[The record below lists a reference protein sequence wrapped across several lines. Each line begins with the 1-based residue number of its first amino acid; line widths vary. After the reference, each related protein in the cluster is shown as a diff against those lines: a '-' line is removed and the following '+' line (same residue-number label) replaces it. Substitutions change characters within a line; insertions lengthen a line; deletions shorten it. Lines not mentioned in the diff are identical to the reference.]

1 MGWWGWP
8 RLAALIA
15 DHCLWSP
22 CLHNFHRGEV
32 IMLPALTGAARSSA
46 GCHRLRVVISC
57 EWRLREWR
65 RVTELWQYRE
75 WHLRADKIIN
85 SERHYY
91 LKQASAK
98 VHQGSAHISASRLV
112 FSSHLSTKIS
122 KYPAGGIYLS
132 PVLYLFSGLQLIA
145 VSFPWEFRCVLKRLG
160 LHYWTVQSLKQK
172 SEVVWQRVIQ
182 VWIFSQAARAQ
193 CCNNRVSVF
202 G

>member
-15 DHCLWSP
+15 DHCLWSL
-22 CLHNFHRGEV
+22 CLHNFHRGNNVTGTERRGPV
-32 IMLPALTGAARSSA
+32 PCRLPQAPLCHQLWGETEGVKTCDRALT
-46 GCHRLRVVISC
+46 
-57 EWRLREWR
+57 
-65 RVTELWQYRE
+65 QYRE

-112 FSSHLSTKIS
+112 FSSHSSTKIS

-132 PVLYLFSGLQLIA
+132 PVLYLFSESQLMA